1 MLIGRSTYFS
11 CFFLLFLFISFSIVY
26 NSSLIFAQSNQSQ
39 EFQILKKDNNERFAF
54 PYTASNQERQNQTE
68 YEFQDPIQNDWI
80 LFINN
85 NLTYSN
91 NNPEAKTVIQIKEP
105 APSEKFIEITMFGD
119 ESKQFFVAA
128 NTNDT
133 GYMRLYENK
142 ENGWFADN
150 PVVLTHANVQG
161 LSVSNG
167 KRTVIDKL
175 SLNGFKI
182 GSIDVYGK
190 DESQLPDSASS
201 GYVNFEVLS
210 GNPSQSPLYYLP
222 LIVLV
227 GVGGLVIFLLVFKK
241 RRYM

>member
-1 MLIGRSTYFS
+1 MIMDRSIYFF
-11 CFFLLFLFISFSIVY
+11 CFFLLFLFITFGIMCNPSLTFS
-26 NSSLIFAQSNQSQ
+26 QSNQSQ
-39 EFQILKKDNNERFAF
+39 DFQTFKKNNNERFTF
-54 PYTASNQERQNQTE
+54 PYSASNQERQNSTE
-68 YEFQDPIQNDWI
+68 YKFQDPVLNDWI
-80 LFINN
+80 LLINN
-85 NLTYSN
+85 NLTYS

-105 APSEKFIEITMFGD
+105 SPSEKFIEITMFGD

-128 NTNDT
+128 NTNET
-133 GYMRLYENK
+133 GYMKLYENK
-142 ENGWFADN
+142 ENGWYGDN

-167 KRTVIDKL
+167 KRIVIDKL

-201 GYVNFEVLS
+201 GYVNFEVLH

-222 LIVLV
+222 FIVMV
-227 GVGGLVIFLLVFKK
+227 GVGGLVISLLVFKK
-241 RRYM
+241 RRQT

>member
-1 MLIGRSTYFS
+1 MLINRLICFS
-11 CFFLLFLFISFSIVY
+11 CFFLLFLFITFSFIC
-26 NSSLIFAQSNQSQ
+26 NPSLIFSQSNQSQ
-39 EFQILKKDNNERFAF
+39 EFQILKKNNNEQFTF
-54 PYTASNQERQNQTE
+54 PYTASNQERQNSTE
-68 YEFQDPIQNDWI
+68 YKFQDPVLNDWI

-91 NNPEAKTVIQIKEP
+91 NPEAKTVIQIKEP
-105 APSEKFIEITMFGD
+105 SPSEKFIAITMFGD

-133 GYMRLYENK
+133 GYMQIYENK

-182 GSIDVYGK
+182 GSIDIYGK
-190 DESQLPDSASS
+190 DESQMPDSVSS
-201 GYVNFEVLS
+201 GYINFEVLS

-222 LIVLV
+222 FIMIV
-227 GVGGLVIFLLVFKK
+227 GVGGLIIFLLVFKK
-241 RRYM
+241 RRSI

>member
-1 MLIGRSTYFS
+1 MLIDRSTYFS
-11 CFFLLFLFISFSIVY
+11 CFFLVFLFITFSIVY

-39 EFQILKKDNNERFAF
+39 EFQILKKNNNELFTF
-54 PYTASNQERQNQTE
+54 PYTASNQERQNSTE
-68 YEFQDPIQNDWI
+68 YKFQDPILNDWI
-80 LFINN
+80 LLINN
-85 NLTYSN
+85 NLTYS

-128 NTNDT
+128 NTNET

-142 ENGWFADN
+142 ENGWSGDN
-150 PVVLTHANVQG
+150 PVALTHANVQG

-167 KRTVIDKL
+167 ERTVIDKL

-190 DESQLPDSASS
+190 DESQLPDSTSG
-201 GYVNFEVLS
+201 GYVNFEVLH

-222 LIVLV
+222 LVVMV
-227 GVGGLVIFLLVFKK
+227 GVGGLVVFLLVFKK
-241 RRYM
+241 RRQI